1 MKLSINNIGKLG
13 EACIEING
21 ITVIAGENNTGK
33 STVGKTLYC
42 LFSAFHNIND
52 KITEERKM
60 SIYRAISNPIR
71 RRIRVNTSGLHK
83 ICDDICENRDI
94 YVNDHAL
101 LRSLIEEI
109 FAPFAKE
116 SKGIEEINVDA
127 IYNRVLS
134 YLKLDE
140 DSIKALVLQ
149 KILSSEYGTQIG
161 HVNRKDS
168 LSSVSLD
175 IHGEKSID
183 VELKGIDGI
192 NVINSIDMYSNIPY
206 IEDPFAVD
214 ELNND
219 MPMLVFRSE
228 NHRSKLL
235 EMLVQK
241 RSRSTVSNVIEEMVV
256 SEKLAAIF
264 NMLNNICE
272 GDLERPS
279 DKYVYSS
286 VKYDE
291 PLALSNIS
299 TGLKTFLILKT
310 LLMNGAIEEGGTI
323 ILDEPEIHLH
333 PEWQLVFAELIVL
346 IQKEFGVHI
355 LLNTHS
361 PYFLRALQVYSAKYQ
376 IADSCKYYLADNIG
390 DTAIIADVSDNI
402 EKIYAKLSRPLQR
415 LEDMRWQDDKTE

>member
-1 MKLSINNIGKLG
+1 MKLSIKNIGKLS
-13 EACIEING
+13 EAHIEING

-42 LFSAFHNIND
+42 LFNAFHNIND
-52 KITEERKM
+52 KITEERNM
-60 SIYRAISNPIR
+60 SIYRTISNPIR
-71 RRIRVNTSGLHK
+71 RRIRVNTSGLRR

-94 YVNDHAL
+94 YVNDNAL

-149 KILSSEYGTQIG
+149 KILLSEYGTQIG

-206 IEDPFAVD
+206 IEDPFSVD

-219 MPMLVFRSE
+219 MPMLVFHSE

-241 RSRSTVSNVIEEMVV
+241 RSRSTVSNVMEEMVV

-264 NMLNNICE
+264 NILNNICE

-286 VKYDE
+286 SKYEE

-402 EKIYAKLSRPLQR
+402 EKIYAKLYRPLQR
-415 LEDMRWQDDKTE
+415 LEDTRWQDD

>member
-116 SKGIEEINVDA
+116 PKGIEEINVDA

-214 ELNND
+214 EL
-219 MPMLVFRSE
+219 PRP
-228 NHRSKLL
+228 
-235 EMLVQK
+235 
-241 RSRSTVSNVIEEMVV
+241 VSNLYR
-256 SEKLAAIF
+256 K
-264 NMLNNICE
+264 
-272 GDLERPS
+272 
-279 DKYVYSS
+279 
-286 VKYDE
+286 
-291 PLALSNIS
+291 
-299 TGLKTFLILKT
+299 LKT
-310 LLMNGAIEEGGTI
+310 
-323 ILDEPEIHLH
+323 
-333 PEWQLVFAELIVL
+333 
-346 IQKEFGVHI
+346 
-355 LLNTHS
+355 
-361 PYFLRALQVYSAKYQ
+361 
-376 IADSCKYYLADNIG
+376 
-390 DTAIIADVSDNI
+390 
-402 EKIYAKLSRPLQR
+402 KI
-415 LEDMRWQDDKTE
+415 

>member
-116 SKGIEEINVDA
+116 PKGIEEINVDA

-219 MPMLVFRSE
+219 MPMLVLRPE

-264 NMLNNICE
+264 SILNNICE

-286 VKYDE
+286 AKYEE
-291 PLALSNIS
+291 PLTLSNIS

-333 PEWQLVFAELIVL
+333 PEWQLIFAELIVL

-402 EKIYAKLSRPLQR
+402 EKIYAKLSHPLQR
-415 LEDMRWQDDKTE
+415 LEDTRWQDD